1 MIYSF
6 KKCSTDGS
14 KDKKNAKDARDTV
27 VIVHGLGEHIGRY
40 ERLINMLIEE
50 GFCVIGFDLPGHG
63 KSSGKRGHTSIEEV
77 LSVIDS
83 VTKDVDNFILFGHSL
98 GGLIAVRYTETRPTR
113 VKKLIVSSP
122 ALHLEPKKSQLF
134 LLKLFSVL
142 MPRLTLSN
150 GIDPNLLSRN
160 KEAVQMYI
168 SDPLVHDRISINLGK
183 SMIKNVELAYQQSG
197 RIVCPTAILV
207 GTDDKVTP
215 PIGAKT
221 FYQELKCNKFMK
233 EFDGG
238 YHELFDDLEH
248 SDEFHKTI
256 LTLIKEEFCCFKN

>member
-6 KKCSTDGS
+6 KKCSTDGD
-14 KDKKNAKDARDTV
+14 KDKKNAKDTKDTV

-40 ERLINMLIEE
+40 ERLINMLSEE

-83 VTKDVDNFILFGHSL
+83 VTKDVDKFTLFGHSL

-113 VKKLIVSSP
+113 VKKLILSSP
-122 ALHLEPKKSQLF
+122 ALHLQPKKSQLA
-134 LLKLFSVL
+134 LLKLFSLL
-142 MPRLTLSN
+142 MPSLTLSN
-150 GIDPNLLSRN
+150 GINPNLLSRN
-160 KEAVQMYI
+160 KEAVQRYI
-168 SDPLVHDRISINLGK
+168 SDPLVHDRISIKLGK
-183 SMIKNVELAYQQSG
+183 SMIKNVESAHQQSG

-207 GTDDKVTP
+207 GTEDKVTP

-221 FYQELKCNKFMK
+221 FYQKLNCKKIIK
-233 EFDGG
+233 EFEGG
-238 YHELFDDLEH
+238 YHELFEDPDY

-256 LTLIKEEFCCFKN
+256 VTLIKEEF